1 MSTQEITP
9 EYIASIAKT
18 LTEEELAEM
27 IRQYGDLRADDSE
40 YWASKN
46 GGEN

>member
-1 MSTQEITP
+1 MTTEKLTP

-18 LTEEELAEM
+18 LTEGELAEL
-27 IRQYGDLRADDSE
+27 IRDYGTEQAEEAS

-46 GGEN
+46 V